1 MSRALIPVI
10 AIGAAIG
17 FMIPTGG
24 EDEAPAA
31 TSARAAETHKGPLVP
46 VETRIRRSSNGH
58 FFVTAEVNGQPI
70 RFVVD
75 TGATGVALTE
85 EDAKRAGV
93 SFDSASFDHVG
104 QGAAGPIRGQRVN
117 LASVVLDGKE
127 RLHVSGA
134 VLEGSDISLLGQSY
148 LSRLRS
154 VEMRGDEMILR

>member
-1 MSRALIPVI
+1 MSKPLILVVI
-10 AIGAAIG
+10 LGAAVG

-31 TSARAAETHKGPLVP
+31 RAADTARGPLIP
-46 VETRIRRSSNGH
+46 VETRIRRSANGH
-58 FFVTAEVNGQPI
+58 FFVTAEVNGQPV

-93 SFDSASFDHVG
+93 SFDPASFEHVG
-104 QGAAGPIRGQRVN
+104 QGAAGPIQGQRVN

-134 VLEGSDISLLGQSY
+134 VLQGSDISLLGQSY